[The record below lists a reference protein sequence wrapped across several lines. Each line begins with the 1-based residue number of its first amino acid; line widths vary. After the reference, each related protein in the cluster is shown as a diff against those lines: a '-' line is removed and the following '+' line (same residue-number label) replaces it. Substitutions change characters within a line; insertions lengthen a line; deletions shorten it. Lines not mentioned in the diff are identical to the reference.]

1 MGSMGL
7 LSTVGLRWR
16 IMDAMYELMIRLLI
30 ASGLLALF
38 IWNPYPLQYLELK
51 SYDTLI
57 MSTEPV
63 QNENILIV
71 DLDEDLIKA
80 YEGYPLPRSL
90 YAELITKTNAIPGI
104 TVLMPDPDIRG
115 KENDLTLSNAMM
127 EVPTVLASAASTQS
141 SKESLHVGTAQ
152 LGGDPLPWLYEY
164 PGILRTESTLELSR
178 KGLGLITATPE
189 IDGVTRRIPLVVN
202 VQSKLYPAFALEL
215 LRLAVNDPSYQLK
228 TTQEGISWIRVPSYP
243 LMNTDANARIF
254 LDWNTNF
261 YKQTGLE
268 FLTNPI
274 DAPFVIFG
282 VTAEG
287 VVNPTPTP
295 AGVKYPHEIQ
305 ANILHNL
312 INGSAP
318 STPTWAGGSELLGAL
333 LAISIIAV
341 TASYIWV
348 SLPTL
353 VILIAG
359 LIYGAWYAFQS
370 SYLIDVSGIILISF
384 LFWSIESFRNFIT
397 QYLLRLQIKQQFGTY
412 VSPDL
417 VKKLQEDPTLLRL
430 GGETKRL
437 TFLFSDIRGFT
448 PISEKYQKDPQ
459 GLTKLINRFLDNQTE
474 IILKHGGTIDKYMGD
489 CIMAFWNAPL
499 DIDDQER
506 KATECVLE
514 MREALGELNEKLK
527 EENLDQINT
536 GAGIN
541 TGLCVVG
548 NFGSSSR
555 FDYSVLGDAVNLAA
569 RLESSCK
576 NYDVDLVISEHS
588 LVDGY
593 DYEFLD
599 EVTVK
604 GKSEPVKIYTIRK

>member
-1 MGSMGL
+1 
-7 LSTVGLRWR
+7 
-16 IMDAMYELMIRLLI
+16 MIRLLI
-30 ASGLLALF
+30 ATGLVALF
-38 IWNPYPLQYLELK
+38 IWNPYPFQYLELK
-51 SYDTLI
+51 GYDTLI

-63 QNENILIV
+63 QNDNILLI
-71 DLDEDLIKA
+71 DIDEEVIKA
-80 YEGYPLPRSL
+80 YGGYPLPRTFYSDF
-90 YAELITKTNAIPGI
+90 IKRTNVAGI
-104 TVLMPDPDIRG
+104 TVLMPDPDIRDRN
-115 KENDLTLSNAMM
+115 NDFELASTMASK
-127 EVPTVLASAASTQS
+127 PTVLASAASTQS
-141 SKESLHVGTAQ
+141 QDLSLHVGTAE
-152 LGGDPLPWLYEY
+152 LGEDPRPWLYQY
-164 PGILRTESTLELSR
+164 PGILRTESIVALNA
-178 KGLGLITATPE
+178 KGLGVVTATPE

-202 VQSKLYPAFALEL
+202 VQSKLYPAFALEV
-215 LRLAVNDPSYQLK
+215 LRVGLNHPSYQLK
-228 TTQEGISWIRVPSYP
+228 TTPEGIDWIRVPGYP
-243 LMNTDANARIF
+243 LMKTDGNGRIF
-254 LDWNTNF
+254 LDWNTKF
-261 YKQTGLE
+261 YKQTVSE
-268 FLTNPI
+268 FMASPI
-274 DAPFVIFG
+274 DAPFAIIG

-295 AGVKYPHEIQ
+295 AGLKYPHEIQ

-318 STPTWAGGSELLGAL
+318 STPVWAPAGELLGLTLGLLLVAL
-333 LAISIIAV
+333 TVSSIYISAPVIF
-341 TASYIWV
+341 
-348 SLPTL
+348 SL
-353 VILIAG
+353 IG
-359 LIYGAWYAFQS
+359 GSMFGAWYLFQS
-370 SYLIDVSGIILISF
+370 SYLFDVTGLIIIWF

-541 TGLCVVG
+541 SGLCVVG

-576 NYDVDLVISEHS
+576 NYDVDLVISEYS

>member
-1 MGSMGL
+1 
-7 LSTVGLRWR
+7 
-16 IMDAMYELMIRLLI
+16 MIRSLI
-30 ASGLLALF
+30 LTGAVALF

-51 SYDTLI
+51 GYDTLI
-57 MSTEPV
+57 MSTETV

-71 DLDEDLIKA
+71 DLDEDLVKA

-90 YAELITKTNAIPGI
+90 YAELITKTNAVPGI

-115 KENDLTLSNAMM
+115 KENDLLLSNTMR
-127 EVPTVLASAASTQS
+127 EVPTVLASAASAQTSEQG
-141 SKESLHVGTAQ
+141 LHVGTAQ
-152 LGGDPLPWLYEY
+152 LGEDPLPWLYQY
-164 PGILRTESTLELSR
+164 QGILRTESILELNR
-178 KGLGLITATPE
+178 KGLGLVTATPE

-228 TTQEGISWIRVPSYP
+228 TTLEGIDWIRVPSYP
-243 LMNTDANARIF
+243 LMKTDANARIF

-268 FLTNPI
+268 FLESPI

-295 AGVKYPHEIQ
+295 AGLKYPHEVQ

-318 STPTWAGGSELLGAL
+318 STPTWAPAGELFALILGL
-333 LAISIIAV
+333 LLIAV
-341 TASYIWV
+341 TV
-348 SLPTL
+348 SSIYVSAP
-353 VILIAG
+353 VIFSLIG
-359 LIYGAWYAFQS
+359 GSIFGAWYLFQS
-370 SYLIDVSGIILISF
+370 SYLFDVTGLILIWF
-384 LFWSIESFRNFIT
+384 LAWSIESFRNFIT

-474 IILKHGGTIDKYMGD
+474 IILRHGGTIDKYMGD

-499 DIDDQER
+499 DIDEQER

-514 MREALGELNEKLK
+514 MREALGELNERLR
-527 EENLDQINT
+527 EEGLDEINT

-555 FDYSVLGDAVNLAA
+555 FDYSVLGDSVNLAA